1 MRGDTEQQAVMLTTL
16 TPEDFVRKGHPVR
29 RIKETVDRVLGE
41 LSPVFDGMYAE
52 VGRPSVPPE
61 HLLKASLLMAL
72 FSIRSERQFED
83 RLRSDLMFKWF
94 LDLNIE
100 SPGFD
105 ATTFSKNRQR
115 LLEHDVARR
124 FFLRVTGEARR
135 LGLLSDEHF
144 SVDGT
149 LLEAW
154 ASVKSFKPRE
164 EAVQKDEDGPA
175 CGGQAQGGGRDPD
188 LDFRGQRRGN
198 DTHVSAT
205 DPEARLARKGPGKEA
220 QLSFTGHVLMENRSG
235 MIVDAEVTITSGT
248 DEPEAAL
255 RMLLR
260 TATGGQVTVGADRGY
275 DWQEF
280 RKDCL
285 GRGIAPH
292 VALKRNTN
300 AGPEIAAS
308 PGYKVSQKVRKRVEE
323 CFGWMKTVG
332 GCRKL
337 RYIGRARNELW
348 VLLSVTAY
356 NLVRLAKLAPSTA

>member
-1 MRGDTEQQAVMLTTL
+1 M
-16 TPEDFVRKGHPVR
+16 
-29 RIKETVDRVLGE
+29 LGE
-41 LSPVFDGMYAE
+41 LSPVFDGMYAQ
-52 VGRPSVPPE
+52 VGRPSIPPE

-83 RLRSDLMFKWF
+83 RLRCDLMFKWF

-124 FFLRVTGEARR
+124 FFLSVTGEARR

-154 ASVKSFKPRE
+154 ASMKSMKPRE
-164 EAVQKDEDGPA
+164 EAVQRDGD
-175 CGGQAQGGGRDPD
+175 GQGLQAPGGGRNPD
-188 LDFRGQRRGN
+188 VDFRGQRRSN
-198 DTHVSAT
+198 DTHVSTT
-205 DPEARLARKGPGKEA
+205 DPEARLARKGTGKETK
-220 QLSFTGHVLMENRSG
+220 LSFSGHVLMENRSG

-248 DEPEAAL
+248 AEPEAAL

-260 TATGGQVTVGADRGY
+260 TATGDRVTVGADRGY
-275 DWQEF
+275 DWQGF
-280 RKDCL
+280 RKDCQ
-285 GRGIAPH
+285 GRGITPH

-356 NLVRLAKLAPSTA
+356 NLVRMARLAPSTV